1 MTAEELRELDAEVAV
16 KVMGARLHPIA
27 SPGGSVTGETV
38 PMPDGS
44 TVDRQLACYST
55 DIAAA
60 MQVAEKLS
68 EMNHTLVL
76 EDWRSDRQRW
86 CALFHLADGH
96 DTGQFIADTAAL
108 AITLAALKAVNAV
121 RWVKP
126 VR

>member
-1 MTAEELRELDAEVAV
+1 MTQEELRALDAEIHRKIMTPERECWEHNGEWWEIVGICRD
-16 KVMGARLHPIA
+16 MTGACLPTMI
-27 SPGGSVTGETV
+27 PN
-38 PMPDGS
+38 
-44 TVDRQLACYST
+44 YST

-86 CALFHLADGH
+86 CALFRLADGH
-96 DTGQFIADTAAL
+96 DTGQFIDDTAAL

-121 RWVKP
+121 R
-126 VR
+126 